1 VGTGFHRKGLDTA
14 FRALARG
21 GPADAVL
28 WVVGGDP
35 ADPWRR
41 LADELGVGSRVRFLG
56 QRRDI
61 EEIYAAADALILPT
75 RYDSFA
81 NVCLE
86 AAAAGIAVV
95 TSGANGAARWL
106 GEAGLVTDDPEDFLG
121 FARALDALADP
132 TTREQ
137 LGAAARRRAEAQSWP
152 EHVRALLGLYQRVRR
167 WNQRI
172 RWFRV
177 GETVRGGAE
186 LQKTCDG
193 GEVLHDNPRRR
204 LIRLSRPGGDLMLKQ
219 FRVGSGRHPLRERLK
234 IRLGRSPAEREWR
247 NLVALH
253 GAGVPVPAP
262 LALGVL
268 PSGDR
273 LLAMS
278 FVEGH
283 PLVTVLGEATATLR
297 GEAAANR
304 RDLLERVGA
313 LVTRMHDAGYIHRDL
328 HVGNLLWTGAGPLL
342 LDLQHAGRRRSHSAR
357 NRDLGDLDY
366 SLWRHASLADRVR
379 LRAAAL
385 GVSPPFDTAAREA
398 LRAVGGAAS
407 TRADRHGRSRTRRS
421 LRPGRLYARLRLAE
435 GGGMRL
441 REISEA
447 EVRQA
452 LAAHR
457 EALASGDRRLIK
469 RDDRSRISAVEVAGR
484 RLVIKEVPFR
494 GLARSFVDLA
504 RGSAGRRAWLGGHGL
519 IARGVGAAH
528 PLAFVESRR
537 AGLVVGSA
545 VLLEDLRSLQ
555 DAREVATQG
564 DSEALRDALAGLVAT
579 LHRRRIDHGDLKSTH
594 IFLKEEKEGGRLL
607 PHLIDLEGVRFPRH
621 FGSKRRLRA
630 LAQLNASLPDAFPN
644 SARCRAFA
652 RYAAEHPFPGGNC
665 RALERLVAMSLA
677 RRHRWS
683 GPAVHEPEAGV
694 DPSISEPSPE

>member
-1 VGTGFHRKGLDTA
+1 
-14 FRALARG
+14 
-21 GPADAVL
+21 
-28 WVVGGDP
+28 
-35 ADPWRR
+35 
-41 LADELGVGSRVRFLG
+41 
-56 QRRDI
+56 
-61 EEIYAAADALILPT
+61 
-75 RYDSFA
+75 
-81 NVCLE
+81 
-86 AAAAGIAVV
+86 
-95 TSGANGAARWL
+95 
-106 GEAGLVTDDPEDFLG
+106 
-121 FARALDALADP
+121 
-132 TTREQ
+132 
-137 LGAAARRRAEAQSWP
+137 
-152 EHVRALLGLYQRVRR
+152 
-167 WNQRI
+167 
-172 RWFRV
+172 
-177 GETVRGGAE
+177 
-186 LQKTCDG
+186 
-193 GEVLHDNPRRR
+193 
-204 LIRLSRPGGDLMLKQ
+204 MLKQ

-278 FVEGH
+278 FVEGR
-283 PLVTVLGEATATLR
+283 PFATVLK
-297 GEAAANR
+297 EAATNR
-304 RDLLERVGA
+304 RDLLGRLGA

-328 HVGNLLWTGAGPLL
+328 HIGNVLWTGAGPLL
-342 LDLQHAGRRRSHSAR
+342 LDLQHAGRGRSRRVRS
-357 NRDLGDLDY
+357 RDLGDLDY
-366 SLWRHASLADRVR
+366 SLWRHASLTDRVR

-385 GVSPPFDTAAREA
+385 RVSPPFDTAAREA